1 MFFRYVKACK
11 LEFAENV
18 AGGGAQREPVS
29 HQYQQSACQNPLRG
43 AQTDGG
49 VGDLPLR
56 GDR

>member
-1 MFFRYVKACK
+1 MIVRYVEACK

-18 AGGGAQREPVS
+18 AAGGAPCEPVS
-29 HQYQQSACQNPLRG
+29 HEYQQSACQKPLRG